1 MVSLIHD
8 SDIDAIF
15 ILDITIPP
23 KSVNISLNGEAEFN
37 CTGIGNTFFWK
48 ANGTQLSNG
57 EKHFIAPAPSL
68 VDEVLGLHMSTLRV
82 TVASTDNATIITCT
96 AVKLSPV
103 VSISN
108 ESEPALLLVQGVY
121 YCMRLIR
128 ISN

>member
-23 KSVNISLNGEAEFN
+23 KSVNISLNGEAKFN

-57 EKHFIAPAPSL
+57 KKYFITIVPLL
-68 VDEVLGLHMSTLRV
+68 VDEVQGLRMSMLRV
-82 TVASTDNATIITCT
+82 KVASTDNATNITCT
-96 AVKLSPV
+96 AIKLDPF
-103 VSISN
+103 SISN
-108 ESEPALLLVQGVY
+108 ESEPALLLVQRY
-121 YCMRLIR
+121 ID
-128 ISN
+128 SHPFE